1 MTLVDRRFG
10 LSLHR
15 RGRSIAHKLGIRTR
29 HLCRNM
35 AIRLES
41 PRKGHRNPELAAA
54 ALRGALIEAGL
65 VPRDLSYL
73 IGHTAT
79 PARLLPPN
87 IGQGG
92 GCAMMNALS
101 LAVYLDR
108 EADVSA
114 ALATWERNE
123 RPVTEHAQR
132 ISYLL
137 GLPTTWPPALRA
149 MALGMAGRSKWL
161 VRQRTRTAL
170 HRPTGT
176 TP

>member
-1 MTLVDRRFG
+1 
-10 LSLHR
+10 
-15 RGRSIAHKLGIRTR
+15 
-29 HLCRNM
+29 
-35 AIRLES
+35 
-41 PRKGHRNPELAAA
+41 
-54 ALRGALIEAGL
+54 
-65 VPRDLSYL
+65 
-73 IGHTAT
+73 
-79 PARLLPPN
+79 
-87 IGQGG
+87 
-92 GCAMMNALS
+92 MMNALS
-101 LAVYLDR
+101 LAVYLDG

-149 MALGMAGRSKWL
+149 MALGVAGRSKWL
-161 VRQRTRTAL
+161 VRQRIKTAL